1 MIQQSSSLLTAHN
14 VTIVGDGDQYVVLS
28 HGFGSDQT
36 VWKYLLPYLVSDYRV
51 LLYDLMGAG
60 STNPKDFSF
69 SRYSSLHAYAD
80 DLLAILDELEI
91 ESCTFVGAS
100 VSGMIGCLA
109 SIERPEVF
117 TKLILLASSPRYLN
131 DVGYYGGFDQK
142 DLDQLYGDMKSNFR
156 SWVTG
161 FGPLAIG
168 ADLESS
174 AVQEFS
180 RTLYSIRPDI
190 ALNVCKTIFQSDLR
204 SILPLVTVP
213 VYVVQTRKDMAVPLQ
228 VANYMVRNLGG
239 WTMMEVLNTGGHLP
253 HLSDPNV
260 VLPVLLRCL
269 AP

>member
-1 MIQQSSSLLTAHN
+1 MFI
-14 VTIVGDGDQYVVLS
+14 
-28 HGFGSDQT
+28 
-36 VWKYLLPYLVSDYRV
+36 
-51 LLYDLMGAG
+51 
-60 STNPKDFSF
+60 
-69 SRYSSLHAYAD
+69 
-80 DLLAILDELEI
+80 AI
-91 ESCTFVGAS
+91 A
-100 VSGMIGCLA
+100 CL
-109 SIERPEVF
+109 
-117 TKLILLASSPRYLN
+117 RYLN

-204 SILPLVTVP
+204 SILPLVITPAFTDISYPACWLQFDSPCLNKIVTRAQKSIKSSKSDHVFFHICSARGETCILNAMMIVTVQVTVP